1 MSYKVQEAESG
12 DGYEVIN
19 LDTSEVKERFN
30 KDEKAKADSLVET
43 LNRLEK
49 KIAEE

>member
-1 MSYKVQEAESG
+1 VQQAEAG

-19 LDTSEVKERFN
+19 LDTSEVKERFS
-30 KDEKAKADSLVET
+30 KEEKSEADALVET

-49 KIAEE
+49 KYAEN